1 LKTVVSELG
10 SYQRRVEIEVPYNE
24 VEPHLEKAFRTY
36 QKKIHLDGF
45 RKGKVPMALIRKKF
59 GEAIQAEVTDD
70 LIQTFF
76 KKAIQEENLAVV
88 SMGSVKEMSFENG
101 KPFTFAVEVEVEPEV
116 DLKNYKGIKVEKE
129 VYKVTKEDLQ
139 QTIEA
144 IREQKAELKP
154 MKDGAREGHIVAG
167 DVQALDASGIP
178 IIGKK
183 WENWAVELGKPP
195 VGDQVKDQLAGVK
208 EGDERRFEI
217 AQTEQSND
225 GQVRNHVDYYSVKVA
240 SVQEKILPAWDN
252 EFAKANGDFE
262 TITDLEKDIQ
272 EKLVQ
277 RRDEEG
283 EQKLKNR
290 MAEEI
295 VHRNDFEVPPLYGG

>member
-1 LKTVVSELG
+1 MKTVVSELG
-10 SYQRRVEIEVPYNE
+10 PYQRRVEIEVPYNE

-45 RKGKVPMALIRKKF
+45 RKGKVPMTLIRKKF
-59 GEAIQAEVTDD
+59 GEAIQAEVADD

-101 KPFTFAVEVEVEPEV
+101 KPFTFTVEVEVEPEV
-116 DLKNYKGIKVEKE
+116 DLKDYKGIKVEKE
-129 VYKVTKEDLQ
+129 VYKVKKEDVQ

-154 MKDGAREGHIVAG
+154 MEDGAREGHIVAG

-195 VGDQVKDQLAGVK
+195 IGDQVKDQLAGVK
-208 EGDERRFEI
+208 EGEERRFEI

-225 GQVRNHVDYYSVKVA
+225 GQVRNHVDYYSVKVS
-240 SVQEKILPAWDN
+240 SVQERILPAWDN

-262 TITDLEKDIQ
+262 TITDLERYPGKTCS
-272 EKLVQ
+272 EK
-277 RRDEEG
+277 R
-283 EQKLKNR
+283 
-290 MAEEI
+290 
-295 VHRNDFEVPPLYGG
+295 